1 MLRAK
6 FATLRHILQ
15 DLGFT
20 MQADEKR
27 VRFDHAPSKTWFLYR
42 PFADDE
48 EVPPIDLVAARYM
61 LDMKGLLPR
70 DEFEEQLRRNLVAG

>member
-6 FATLRHILQ
+6 FSTLRHILE

-20 MQADEKR
+20 MQANEKR
-27 VRFDHAPSKTWFLYR
+27 VRFDHAPSKTWFLY
-42 PFADDE
+42 PPHEDDK
-48 EVPPIDLVAARYM
+48 EVSPADLVAARYM

-70 DEFEEQLRRNLVAG
+70 DEFEEQLRQRLVAG

>member
-6 FATLRHILQ
+6 FATLRHLLH

-20 MQADEKR
+20 MQTDASR
-27 VRFDHAPSKTWFLYR
+27 VRFDHAQTKTWFLY
-42 PFADDE
+42 PPHADDD
-48 EVPPIDLVAARYM
+48 EVSPADLVGARYV

-70 DEFEEQLRRNLVAG
+70 DQFEEQLRRKLVAG